1 MSADPLAMTCPAPL
15 RGGDTVLLGHGSG
28 GQLMAELLADLVP
41 MLGAEGQ
48 DDAATVH
55 MPSADVVIST
65 DAFVVTPRFFPG
77 GDIGSLAVHGTVNDV
92 AMMGARPVAISLAY
106 IIEEGLPMAEL
117 REITASVARAAQ
129 EAGVRV
135 VTGDTK
141 VVGRGAA
148 DGLYVVTTGIGSPIP
163 GAAVSSRN
171 GSPGDAV
178 LISGP

>member
-1 MSADPLAMTCPAPL
+1 
-15 RGGDTVLLGHGSG
+15 
-28 GQLMAELLADLVP
+28 
-41 MLGAEGQ
+41 
-48 DDAATVH
+48 
-55 MPSADVVIST
+55 
-65 DAFVVTPRFFPG
+65 
-77 GDIGSLAVHGTVNDV
+77 
-92 AMMGARPVAISLAY
+92 MMGARPVAISLAY

-129 EAGVRV
+129 VAGVRV

-148 DGLYVVTTGIGSPIP
+148 DGLYVVTTGLGTLIA

-178 LISGP
+178 LISGPIGLHGITILSTREGLGFESAIASDSRPLNHLVAAMVEAAGWVMALAAALLTPPLCDLAIRRR